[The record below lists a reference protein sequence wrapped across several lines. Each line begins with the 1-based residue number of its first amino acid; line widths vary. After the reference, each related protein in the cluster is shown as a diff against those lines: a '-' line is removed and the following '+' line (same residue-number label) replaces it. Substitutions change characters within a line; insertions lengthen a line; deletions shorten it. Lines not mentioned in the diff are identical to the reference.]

1 MVLVVATSEKDP
13 KIYKEAIES
22 INANLWKEA
31 ANSGLKSYGQWN
43 LDFD

>member
-22 INANLWKEA
+22 INANLWKEVI
-31 ANSGLKSYGQWN
+31 NSELVLLWPMELGL
-43 LDFD
+43 